1 MKTAPRASRVNTASR
16 VATGVTA
23 PRVVT
28 VARVKTVATDLPVLS
43 ASRAATWPMALHL
56 LLRCVPTKASRSNSS
71 NSSNNKGALF
81 LIAAGAG
88 ATSAGGRFDY
98 EVY

>member
-1 MKTAPRASRVNTASR
+1 MKTARRASRVNTASR

-28 VARVKTVATDLPVLS
+28 VARVKTVATVLPVLS

-56 LLRCVPTKASRSNSS
+56 LLRCVPMKASRS